1 MTSESPLRAVL
12 FDIDGTLVDSNYLHV
27 DAWDRGLTDA
37 GIPAPV
43 WRIHRSIGMDSKKL
57 LEAVAGDA
65 SEEAAK
71 HAKELH
77 STYYKESADRLRPF
91 EGARDLV
98 RAVDRLGLRV
108 VLATSAPEDELE
120 MLRGLLDVEDAV
132 SEVTSA
138 ADVGTAKPEPD
149 IIEVAIGKADVGPD
163 EAVIVGDSVW
173 DVEAAGRAGVAAIGL
188 LSGGF
193 GEAELRDAGAVEVYD
208 DAAALLAGLDGSVIG
223 RRSAVG
229 RPE

>member
-1 MTSESPLRAVL
+1 MTDSPLRAVL

-27 DAWDRGLTDA
+27 DAWDRGLADA

-57 LEAVAGDA
+57 LEAVAGEA
-65 SEEAAK
+65 SEEDADR
-71 HAKELH
+71 AKELH
-77 STYYKESADRLRPF
+77 SGYYKETTDRLRVL
-91 EGARDLV
+91 EGARELV
-98 RAVDRLGLRV
+98 RAVDGLGLRV

-120 MLRGLLDVEDAV
+120 ILRGLLDVDDAV
-132 SEVTSA
+132 SEVTSS

-149 IIEVAIGKADVGPD
+149 IIEVAIGKAGVAPD

-173 DVEAAGRAGVAAIGL
+173 DIEAAGRAGVAAIGV

-193 GEAELRDAGAVEVYD
+193 GEAELKDAGAVEVYD
-208 DAAALLAGLDGSVIG
+208 DVAALLAALDDSLIG

-229 RPE
+229 RSA